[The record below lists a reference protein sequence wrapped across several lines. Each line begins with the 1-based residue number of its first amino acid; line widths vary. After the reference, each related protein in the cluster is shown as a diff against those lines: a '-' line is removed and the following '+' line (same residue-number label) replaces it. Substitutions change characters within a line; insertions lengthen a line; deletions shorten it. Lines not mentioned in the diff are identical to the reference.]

1 MNPERHGA
9 NEPLRTIIEEFYKEK
24 FSFDDTFQK
33 LYQEERMV
41 LYEQI
46 LKIIKE
52 LKISSLL
59 DVGCSFGLL
68 VERCNLEGID
78 AYGLDLP
85 VDNLKKYHQNLPYSQ
100 GKFFYGSINEGAFL
114 ETVGSKVSGAS
125 GALIIL
131 DTLRNIVHPENLA
144 ILGYKYIIIR
154 EVSNNFYIARL
165 RKNQK
170 DNIDVKLYSP
180 MECLKLFCSYYPYQ
194 IRFYRYSKNLNLPTK
209 WGLFFIN
216 AIFPSYTL
224 VLKRDDI

>member
-9 NEPLRTIIEEFYKEK
+9 NEPLRTFIEEFYKEK

-85 VDNLKKYHQNLPYSQ
+85 VDNLKKYHQNLPHSQ
-100 GKFFYGSINEGAFL
+100 GKFLYGSVNDNAFW
-114 ETVGSKVSGAS
+114 ETVKPKEFE
-125 GALIIL
+125 ALIIL
-131 DTLRNIVHPENLA
+131 DTLRHISNPENLTK
-144 ILGYKYIIIR
+144 LNYKYIII
-154 EVSNNFYIARL
+154 
-165 RKNQK
+165 
-170 DNIDVKLYSP
+170 
-180 MECLKLFCSYYPYQ
+180 
-194 IRFYRYSKNLNLPTK
+194 
-209 WGLFFIN
+209 
-216 AIFPSYTL
+216 
-224 VLKRDDI
+224 

>member
-1 MNPERHGA
+1 MNPKRPGA
-9 NEPLRTIIEEFYKEK
+9 NEPHRNFIEEFYKEK

-52 LKISSLL
+52 IKISSVL

-85 VDNLKKYHQNLPYSQ
+85 VDNLKKYHQNLPHSQ
-100 GKFFYGSINEGAFL
+100 GKFLYGSINDGAFL
-114 ETVGSKVSGAS
+114 ETIGFKDS
-125 GALIIL
+125 GALILL
-131 DTLRNIVHPENLA
+131 DTLRFIVHPENLA
-144 ILGYKYIIIR
+144 ILNYKYIIIR

-165 RKNQK
+165 RKKQK
-170 DNIDVKLYSP
+170 DDIDVKLYSP
-180 MECLKLFCSYYPYQ
+180 LECLKLFHNYYPFQ
-194 IRFYRYSKNLNLPTK
+194 IRFYHYSKNLNLPTK

>member
-9 NEPLRTIIEEFYKEK
+9 NEPLRTFIEEFYKEK

-85 VDNLKKYHQNLPYSQ
+85 VDSLKKYHQNLPHSQ
-100 GKFFYGSINEGAFL
+100 GKFLYGSINEGAFL
-114 ETVGSKVSGAS
+114 ETVGSKDS
-125 GALIIL
+125 GALILL
-131 DTLRNIVHPENLA
+131 DTLRYIVYPNNLA
-144 ILGYKYIIIR
+144 ILNYKYIIIR
-154 EVSNNFYIARL
+154 EVSNNFYITLL
-165 RKNQK
+165 RNKQN

-180 MECLKLFCSYYPYQ
+180 LECLKLFRNYYPYQ
-194 IRFYRYSKNLNLPTK
+194 IRFYRYSKNLNLPNK
-209 WGLFFIN
+209 WGLVFIN